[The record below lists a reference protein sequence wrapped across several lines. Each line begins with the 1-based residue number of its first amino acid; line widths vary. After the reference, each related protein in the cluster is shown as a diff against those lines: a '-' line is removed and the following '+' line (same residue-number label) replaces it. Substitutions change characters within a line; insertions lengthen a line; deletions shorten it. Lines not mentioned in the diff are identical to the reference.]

1 MSNSKANLE
10 IIELHKVA
18 YDGEPGCDKYNI
30 NAQLEEC
37 KKIRSDYAIHEIQF
51 DRTNWTRNTNI
62 PHALP
67 ELCKLKFVGYSVG
80 PKDAAHEISNS
91 TYTCNL
97 YWSASECLL
106 LQVQKAGELPNI
118 EICYSLKELLE
129 QLAYYHTDLEF
140 KQGNIAEN
148 ILKNAVQYSEW
159 NFDGESNL
167 IYGNND
173 VTNFSQF
180 LDLVNQ
186 SLSLGFKP
194 YIYKVRMKPKPLPD
208 QRGLILF
215 TAKQIAVEHRDIS
228 DFKLAQQEIVT
239 RKEKVNSNIA
249 TTILFLTQDSK
260 IIEIISDAHRIT
272 GIQASTGI
280 KIERTVF
287 NDATYKKTSSL
298 DDLETQGSYF
308 YIGTPIYNAML
319 VFLKT
324 QEPPVYLDYVLTNDN
339 ERDIEFDGR
348 LIGYACEVE
357 DEITTLSRLYQT
369 RRGNLICHQLVK
381 NQDEELLRQEALVSN
396 DHEEI
401 VQFFGCSANI
411 KRMYR
416 EAGIN
421 ANITVE

>member
-1 MSNSKANLE
+1 MSNTNANLE
-10 IIELHKVA
+10 TVELHKVA

-37 KKIRSDYAIHEIQF
+37 KKIRSDYAIHEIEF

-67 ELCKLKFVGYSVG
+67 ELCKLKFIGYSVG

-148 ILKNAVQYSEW
+148 ILKNAVKYSEW
-159 NFDGESNL
+159 NFDGESNF

-186 SLSLGFKP
+186 SLSLRFKP
-194 YIYKVRMKPKPLPD
+194 CIYKVEVKQNTSPD

-215 TAKQIAVEHRDIS
+215 TAKQITVQHQDIS
-228 DFKLAQQEIVT
+228 DFELAQ
-239 RKEKVNSNIA
+239 KEFLTSKGKVNSNIS
-249 TTILFLTQDSK
+249 TTILFLTPEAE
-260 IIEIISDAHRIT
+260 IIEIAYHAHHAT
-272 GIQASTGI
+272 SIQPSTGI
-280 KIERTVF
+280 KVERTQF
-287 NDATYKKTSSL
+287 DYADYRKSCCL
-298 DDLETQGSYF
+298 DDLKTQGSYF
-308 YIGTPIYNAML
+308 YVGTPIYNAMQL
-319 VFLKT
+319 FLKT
-324 QEPPVYLDYVLTNDN
+324 EKPPVYLDYVLTNDN
-339 ERDIEFDGR
+339 ERDIEFNGC

-357 DEITTLSRLYQT
+357 DEITTVSRLYQT

-416 EAGIN
+416 DAGIN